1 MLVFLSI
8 VCPQLSFFSLSVKIG
23 PSVSHIYS
31 WQYSYEPI
39 NFNWFNPESILW
51 MANVTIGQSFG
62 KRNLKTDWSNDM
74 VVRNYQKILIPKK
87 NTIFKSNCRYE
98 KNGSM
103 SPRNYPRDGEFLPI
117 LQFYSLNC
125 FIPIQIMK
133 TSTHFAGAI
142 RVLPKKRTN
151 TQGTTHE
158 LLLLNS
164 RGKNRVVTKGVR
176 NCGEKKWYY

>member
-1 MLVFLSI
+1 
-8 VCPQLSFFSLSVKIG
+8 
-23 PSVSHIYS
+23 
-31 WQYSYEPI
+31 
-39 NFNWFNPESILW
+39 
-51 MANVTIGQSFG
+51 
-62 KRNLKTDWSNDM
+62 
-74 VVRNYQKILIPKK
+74 
-87 NTIFKSNCRYE
+87 
-98 KNGSM
+98 M